1 MNDLASSTK
10 PRITRTIVRV
20 VALITVV
27 LGPIAL
33 ALRSIPSMSLDSG
46 LHAAVFALDS
56 ALVCYPIV
64 FVAAL
69 TASVAFGDRLV
80 RENRNPRSVAIDPRR
95 LVRLARGLAVSLSIV
110 FGLLLLETAAGV
122 LEFRFNRFPELPRFN
137 NEQKSDVSS
146 HHPSSPQEIDL
157 VVLGESSAAG
167 EPYSAWLSLGR
178 IVAWRIEQTAPGIK
192 VRLHDL
198 ATGGANLRD
207 MHQKLARLKRKP
219 DLVIIYS
226 GHNEYQSRYEW
237 SREVYPIA
245 GLSPFELISNRRAL
259 SGLAYRIGLKSPL
272 CRLIY
277 RTKSKMLLDR
287 PPPPATRRRLIDVP
301 PCAPS
306 ESEAIL
312 VDFRRRLEAIVAY
325 CKSIGAAPI
334 LISPSGNDAGFEPNR
349 SVLGRAYAEEQEIG
363 FIALEYQ
370 LGRTSEKTSPRDS
383 LDYYQSTFGPH
394 RECSEPLFR
403 SARVLRTLGEVA
415 EARRRFIRARDLDG
429 FPLRATSTFQQV
441 YRIISKAY
449 DATLID
455 SQNLFESMTDDGI
468 LDDRFFIDAQH
479 PVLAGHVA
487 LADAVLAAPA
497 LRERIG
503 LEKTP
508 VERVDVREVA
518 EHFGVVGRDAWF
530 RVAMRAGLFYE
541 KTAEIRF
548 DPSERR
554 AKAARLLAAAR
565 AVAAGTPPESLG
577 IHGLGIP
584 SKVMRSPNP

>member
-1 MNDLASSTK
+1 MNDPASSPK
-10 PRITRTIVRV
+10 LRITRTIVRV
-20 VALITVV
+20 VVLITVV

-33 ALRSIPSMSLDSG
+33 ASRSISSLSLDSR
-46 LHAAVFALDS
+46 LHAAAFSLDWALI
-56 ALVCYPIV
+56 CYPIV

-80 RENRNPRSVAIDPRR
+80 RENRNSRSAAIDPRR

-110 FGLLLLETAAGV
+110 VGLLLLEIAAGV

-178 IVAWRIEQTAPGIK
+178 IVAWRIERSAPGIK

-207 MHQKLARLKRKP
+207 MHQKLAQLKRKP
-219 DLVIIYS
+219 DIIIIYS

-245 GLSPFELISNRRAL
+245 GLSPLELLSHPRAL

-277 RTKSKMLLDR
+277 GTKSKMMLDR

-301 PCAPS
+301 PCSPS

-325 CKSIGAAPI
+325 CKSIGATPI

-349 SVLGRAYAEEQEIG
+349 TVLGRAYAEEQEIG

-370 LGRTSEKTSPRDS
+370 RGRTSEKTSPRDS
-383 LDYYQSTFGPH
+383 LDYYTSIFGPH
-394 RECSEPLFR
+394 RECAEVLFR
-403 SARVLRTLGEVA
+403 SARVLRTLGDVA
-415 EARRRFIRARDLDG
+415 EARRRFILARDLDG
-429 FPLRATSTFQQV
+429 FPLRAISTFQQV

-455 SQNLFESMTDDGI
+455 SQKLFESMTDDGI
-468 LDDRFFIDAQH
+468 LDDRLFIDAQH

-508 VERVDVREVA
+508 IERVNVREVA

-541 KTAEIRF
+541 KTADIRF

-565 AVAAGTPPESLG
+565 AVAAGTAPESLG
-577 IHGLGIP
+577 IHGLGVP
-584 SKVMRSPNP
+584 SNVMRSPNP